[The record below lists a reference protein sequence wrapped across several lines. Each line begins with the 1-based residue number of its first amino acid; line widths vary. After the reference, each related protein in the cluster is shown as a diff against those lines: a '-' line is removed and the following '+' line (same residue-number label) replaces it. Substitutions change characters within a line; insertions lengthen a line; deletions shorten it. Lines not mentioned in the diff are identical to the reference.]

1 MSSTTTEDNDYKA
14 IARRWMEMEEIKP
27 VATTDRLLPQRCH
40 LKHVA
45 WKFNETFNQI
55 WIDGRLGVVFTAD
68 QPSPSGELQTKV
80 DYEVEVLEEPQ
91 KKTQYYAVEIAEL
104 AKWHLAWLTDPN
116 VWIDSATIDME
127 FDQKLLV
134 EKRKFQ
140 VKEVNIN
147 VMTNY
152 PSIHGWLQHM
162 FPDVESL
169 VFRGNGIMDANR
181 FLQLPF
187 AVRLRKLLIIYESS
201 FDDRLILQLTAEHLQ
216 IASDFL
222 TEGGINKLLHR
233 YNAVL
238 PRVLDQIAE
247 KWYSKM
253 FCLRTERWND
263 LNYPARSEFVIYVR
277 VKNPENV
284 VKNLEIL
291 ERKKEKNGVS
301 EFLIEMTNPN
311 TRMRVITRPSS
322 VICNV
327 FAVDNSQAPPPLAT
341 PVITPDMN

>member
-1 MSSTTTEDNDYKA
+1 MSSTTTEDNDVNA

-162 FPDVESL
+162 FADVESL

-222 TEGGINKLLHR
+222 TEGGINKLLH
-233 YNAVL
+233 
-238 PRVLDQIAE
+238 
-247 KWYSKM
+247 
-253 FCLRTERWND
+253 RWND

-341 PVITPDMN
+341 PIITPDMN